1 LEGWYKDFSNL
12 IIKPNLGY
20 PFQLNSGLGYG
31 KGIDFNISKKL
42 TNRFGGQIGYSF
54 IESKRRD
61 APTMYQYDFIFTQ
74 PHQFNFLINTKIN
87 KCWVVSLKYRYASGR
102 PKDDFIIHENI
113 FANNQFYRYSKEIIA
128 LNTLRLPNFSSL
140 DFRINYTFLWRGA
153 NLTGFMDIVN
163 IQNKVIP
170 NFENFNSFTGKPYYD
185 GLAIFPSGGLKFEF

>member
-1 LEGWYKDFSNL
+1 
-12 IIKPNLGY
+12 
-20 PFQLNSGLGYG
+20 
-31 KGIDFNISKKL
+31 
-42 TNRFGGQIGYSF
+42 
-54 IESKRRD
+54 
-61 APTMYQYDFIFTQ
+61 
-74 PHQFNFLINTKIN
+74 
-87 KCWVVSLKYRYASGR
+87 VVSLKYRYASGR